1 MGSSPEKCCCQSP
14 RSAPSS
20 AMYNPQ
26 RQQPHPPYDP
36 MTQQPSSPQNQNQPC
51 HSFTPYN
58 PPCPSRLYPEPKKST
73 FGSTIF
79 TGLIILSICAF
90 LYYYYYTYV
99 LPRTG
104 FRNLTRSPFYEGH
117 NPTSFHLTRS
127 TVGHASAD
135 EIGQSEDPDD
145 VHEND
150 SAEYVALQ
158 SSGRSRQPSLH
169 GIRRDVKPGQST
181 EPHHRCTRV
190 SIDSSSRRQDSS
202 DNLSGHGGRSKS
214 CLDGVP
220 RSKTRNA
227 GI

>member
-127 TVGHASAD
+127 TV
-135 EIGQSEDPDD
+135 
-145 VHEND
+145 
-150 SAEYVALQ
+150 
-158 SSGRSRQPSLH
+158 H

>member
-14 RSAPSS
+14 HSAS
-20 AMYNPQ
+20 ASATYNQERQTHPTYDPTT
-26 RQQPHPPYDP
+26 RNQQPPLPR
-36 MTQQPSSPQNQNQPC
+36 NQNQPC

-73 FGSTIF
+73 FGSTLF
-79 TGLIILSICAF
+79 TGLIILSIFAF
-90 LYYYYYTYV
+90 LYYYYTYV

-127 TVGHASAD
+127 TMGYASAD
-135 EIGQSEDPDD
+135 EVGESDEPDD
-145 VHEND
+145 IHEND
-150 SAEYVALQ
+150 SAEFVALQ
-158 SSGRSRQPSLH
+158 SSGRGRQPSLQ

-181 EPHHRCTRV
+181 EPYLRCTRV

-220 RSKTRNA
+220 RLKTRNA